1 MAAPAL
7 DLVEDARDWL
17 QSRLEGP
24 LRTRGHALDPL
35 EHVVGD
41 FGRCFF
47 SVVLDLSLLVRLL
60 SSQVL
65 LQGGFGLLEQCAAS
79 PVGVDR
85 IYPHSASNHTLRDTR
100 PFVLLLDPAEIL
112 QLLQLPIQG
121 ADAEPGVYRFEDG
134 PHRVKSLGVSRLTL
148 E

>member
-85 IYPHSASNHTLRDTR
+85 IDPHSASNHTLRDTC
-100 PFVLLLDPAEIL
+100 PFVLLLYPAEIL
-112 QLLQLPIQG
+112 QLLQLSIQG
-121 ADAEPGVYRFEDG
+121 ADAKSGVYRFEDG